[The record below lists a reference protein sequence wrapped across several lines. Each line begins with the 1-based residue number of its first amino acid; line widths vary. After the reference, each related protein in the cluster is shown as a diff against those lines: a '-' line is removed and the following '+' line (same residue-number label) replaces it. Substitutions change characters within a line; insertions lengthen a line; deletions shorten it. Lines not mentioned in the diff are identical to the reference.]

1 MSEPMLIAKNKHAL
15 CELLPSLANRHGLI
29 TGATGTGKTVTLQT
43 LAENFSRIGVPVF
56 MADVKG
62 DLTGVSQA
70 GKIGD
75 KLAAVLQ
82 DRGLSL
88 PEPLAC
94 PTTLWD
100 VFGEQGHPVRATIS
114 DMGPLLLT
122 RMLGLNDTQAGVLNL
137 VFKIADDNGLL
148 LLDMKDLRAM
158 LQYVG
163 DNTKQFTTEY
173 GNISAASIGAI
184 QRGLVQIETQGGDQF
199 FGEPMLNIED
209 FMQTD
214 AQGQG
219 VVNILAA
226 DKLMNSPRLYATFL
240 LWMLSE
246 LFEVLPEIG
255 DPEKPKL
262 VFFFDEAHL
271 LFKDAP
277 AVLVERIELV
287 VRLVRSKGVGVYFV
301 TQNPLDIPD
310 SVLGQLGNR
319 VQHALRAYTPRDQKA
334 VKSTAQ
340 TMRPKAGLDI
350 EAAITELAVGEA
362 LVSFLDAK
370 GRPCETERVFVLPP
384 GSQLG
389 PITPAQ
395 RQGLLKNS
403 LVAGVYEA
411 AQDRESAYEKLKG
424 SPAATGTSTPTGSA
438 ETPADS
444 GSGLMN
450 SVSDFIFGSTGPRG
464 GQHDGVAQMVV
475 KSAVRT
481 MGSAIGREIVR
492 GVLGGLLGSA
502 AEILPDESPPEQR
515 NKGQDKEILQ
525 KRKEVVSEAINY
537 SKTGRRK
544 SRQTRN
550 WEHIKVRLSRERLV
564 ATKKNSTPSVAINQ
578 GVPLTGIS
586 KIHSEQDDL
595 LAVMNIRKPEQDT
608 QLSLLQW
615 KL

>member
-1 MSEPMLIAKNKHAL
+1 
-15 CELLPSLANRHGLI
+15 
-29 TGATGTGKTVTLQT
+29 
-43 LAENFSRIGVPVF
+43 
-56 MADVKG
+56 
-62 DLTGVSQA
+62 
-70 GKIGD
+70 
-75 KLAAVLQ
+75 
-82 DRGLSL
+82 
-88 PEPLAC
+88 
-94 PTTLWD
+94 
-100 VFGEQGHPVRATIS
+100 
-114 DMGPLLLT
+114 
-122 RMLGLNDTQAGVLNL
+122 MLGLNDTQAGVLNL

-163 DNTKQFTTEY
+163 DNAKQFTTEY

-319 VQHALRAYTPRDQKA
+319 VQHALRAFTPRDQKA

-395 RQGLLKNS
+395 RQALVQGS
-403 LVAGVYEA
+403 LVAGVYEQ
-411 AQDRESAYEKLKG
+411 AQDRESAYEKIKG
-424 SPAATGTSTPTGSA
+424 QATATGHANTTNPLPGQNPMSTAA
-438 ETPADS
+438 EPA
-444 GSGLMN
+444 GGGLMGGL
-450 SVSDFIFGSTGPRG
+450 SDMLFGSSGPRG
-464 GQHDGVAQMVV
+464 GQRDGVAQLVV

-481 MGSAIGREIVR
+481 VGSAIGREIVR
-492 GVLGGLLGSA
+492 GVLGNLLG
-502 AEILPDESPPEQR
+502 
-515 NKGQDKEILQ
+515 G
-525 KRKEVVSEAINY
+525 
-537 SKTGRRK
+537 GRR
-544 SRQTRN
+544 R
-550 WEHIKVRLSRERLV
+550 
-564 ATKKNSTPSVAINQ
+564 
-578 GVPLTGIS
+578 
-586 KIHSEQDDL
+586 
-595 LAVMNIRKPEQDT
+595 
-608 QLSLLQW
+608 
-615 KL
+615 